1 MQLTQQPSSPDTP
14 LPRVRRIRTRDMD
27 MRADMFIMAVE
38 DITAVMA
45 AAVVVVTVV
54 EVEGGVRVGD
64 A

>member
-1 MQLTQQPSSPDTP
+1 
-14 LPRVRRIRTRDMD
+14 
-27 MRADMFIMAVE
+27 MRARMFIMAVE

-54 EVEGGVRVGD
+54 GVEGGVRVGD

>member
-1 MQLTQQPSSPDTP
+1 
-14 LPRVRRIRTRDMD
+14 
-27 MRADMFIMAVE
+27 MFIMAVE

-45 AAVVVVTVV
+45 AVVVVVTVV